1 MMKRTYLLLI
11 TPLLIIAACDNQTEE
26 VTDTRPRPV
35 LYSILEPQSL
45 TEQGFTGSVEPRY
58 STDLAFRVLGNLTT
72 KVVNVGDL
80 IKRDEVVA
88 TIDPAALD
96 LNIQSASA
104 NLASAQAQYA
114 SAAASEERNAQ
125 LLKSQNVSQANYD
138 SVRQTRD
145 SAAASL
151 QKAQA
156 DYRKAQDQREFA
168 QLKSDFDGVVSAVY
182 AEVGQVV
189 SAGQPILSVARSDI
203 RDVVVDV
210 PDHMNDLLQLNTKFD
225 VILQA
230 DPHVQGVALVRE
242 VAPQAD
248 AHTRSRR
255 LRLALETSV
264 PDFRLGATV
273 RVIPQSAR
281 DVVIIIPESAILER
295 GGQYFV
301 WIINPQSE
309 AVSQQPISIVE
320 KTKTGVLVNDLE
332 AGSMVVTA
340 GIHQLSQGQK
350 VRLSTQGAA
359 DK

>member
-1 MMKRTYLLLI
+1 MMKRAYLILGALLLI
-11 TPLLIIAACDNQTEE
+11 LAACDNQTEE
-26 VTDTRPRPV
+26 IAEARPRPV
-35 LYSILEPQSL
+35 LYSVLEPQAL

-58 STDLAFRVLGNLTT
+58 STDLAFRVLGNLTSKT
-72 KVVNVGDL
+72 VNVGDL
-80 IKRDEVVA
+80 IRRDEVVA
-88 TIDPAALD
+88 TIDPTALD
-96 LNIQSASA
+96 LNIQSAHA
-104 NLASAQAQYA
+104 NLTSAEAQFA

-125 LLKSQNVSQANYD
+125 LLKSRNISQANYD
-138 SVRQTRD
+138 SVRQARD

-168 QLKSDFDGVVSAVY
+168 QLKSDFDGVVSAVH

-189 SAGQPILSVARSDI
+189 SAGQPILNVARSDI

-210 PDHMNDLLQLNTKFD
+210 PDHMGELLQLNTKFD

-230 DPHVQGVALVRE
+230 DPQVQGVALVRE

-255 LRLALETSV
+255 LRLALETSSS
-264 PDFRLGATV
+264 DFRLGATV

-281 DVVIIIPESAILER
+281 DVAIIVPESAILER
-295 GGQYFV
+295 EEQYFV
-301 WIINPQSE
+301 WVINPQNE
-309 AVSQQPISIVE
+309 TVSLQPISIVE
-320 KTKTGVLVNDLE
+320 KTKTGVLVHDLE

-340 GIHQLSQGQK
+340 GIHQLSEGQK
-350 VRLSTQGAA
+350 VRFSAKGA

>member
-1 MMKRTYLLLI
+1 MMKITYLMLGALL
-11 TPLLIIAACDNQTEE
+11 LLLAACDNEAEE
-26 VTDTRPRPV
+26 IVEVRPRPV
-35 LYSILEPQSL
+35 LYTILEPQAL
-45 TEQGFTGSVEPRY
+45 TEQGFAGSVEPRY
-58 STDLAFRVLGNLTT
+58 SADLAFRVLGNLTSKT
-72 KVVNVGDL
+72 VNVGDL
-80 IKRDEVVA
+80 IKRGEVVA
-88 TIDPAALD
+88 TIDPVALD
-96 LNIQSASA
+96 LNIQSARA

-125 LLKSQNVSQANYD
+125 LLKSQNISQANYD
-138 SVRQTRD
+138 SVRQARD

-151 QKAQA
+151 QKAQS

-189 SAGQPILSVARSDI
+189 SAGQPILKVAHSDI

-210 PDHMNDLLQLNTKFD
+210 PDHMNDLLQHNTKFH
-225 VILQA
+225 VVLQA
-230 DPHVQGVALVRE
+230 DPQVQGVALVRE

-248 AHTRSRR
+248 THTRSRR
-255 LRLALETSV
+255 LRLALETTAS
-264 PDFRLGATV
+264 DFRLGATV

-281 DVVIIIPESAILER
+281 DVVIVIPESAILER
-295 GGQYFV
+295 ERRYFV

-309 AVSQQPISIVE
+309 AVSLLPISIVE
-320 KTKTGVLVNDLE
+320 KTKTGVLVNDLK

-340 GIHQLSQGQK
+340 GIHQLNEGQK
-350 VRLSTQGAA
+350 VRLSAKGA